1 MPFANAEE
9 RSLHFKKH
17 GHEFGATDEVEYEG
31 MADAFMGGP
40 MSITTRECVRPSGNH
55 RVRVNI
61 VHKHFGVAVVNRGIV
76 LTYYIVPLHQVIRR
90 GGIVA
95 FFEYECGRVDF

>member
-76 LTYYIVPLHQVIRR
+76 LPITLFRYTRLFGVVESLLFLSMNV
-90 GGIVA
+90 GG
-95 FFEYECGRVDF
+95 